1 MPVYTTVERRKINR
15 ERLQETVQRAQA
27 EFFPKLQRAP
37 GFVGFYLVTD
47 EDNSINTAIVVW
59 HDKMQADAFY
69 SQGAESWLQTLEE
82 LGHTLQSDNRGE
94 TVIQLDPQK

>member
-1 MPVYTTVERRKINR
+1 MYTTVERRKINR

-27 EFFPKLQRAP
+27 EFFPQLQRAP
-37 GFVGFYLVTD
+37 GFVGFYLVAD

-59 HDKMQADAFY
+59 DDKAQADAFY
-69 SQGAESWLQTLEE
+69 SRGAESWLQTLEE

-94 TVIQLDPQK
+94 TVIQLEPQK

>member
-1 MPVYTTVERRKINR
+1 MYTMIERRTINR
-15 ERLQETVQRAQA
+15 ERIQETVQRAQG

-47 EDNSINTAIVVW
+47 EENGINTAIVVW
-59 HDKMQADAFY
+59 ENKAQAEAF
-69 SQGAESWLQTLEE
+69 QTEGEGWLRTLDE

-94 TVIQLDPQK
+94 TVVQLEPQK